1 MNPERGIIAWM
12 AQNSVAANLLL
23 ILVVLLGLYAA
34 VNIKKEVFP
43 TFPSEV
49 MTVIVPY
56 PGSAPEEVEEGIIVK
71 VEEAIQDLDGIKEIR
86 SEAMEGA
93 GVVTIEIEPGLDIA
107 DMLNKVT
114 VRINGISSFPSQA
127 EEPVIAER
135 LSRVRVIRLAIY
147 GELAEAQLKNFADE
161 VRDELL
167 LMPGISQIDISGARD
182 FEISIELSDSTLR
195 QYGLTFDQVVNTIR
209 NRSQDLP
216 GGSLRTA
223 TGNISLRSEGQAY
236 TGSEFAELVVI
247 NREDGTLLKLGEIAS
262 IRDGFEDQPLLSNFN
277 GKPAIG
283 LTVYSIGQQN
293 ALAISQKV
301 KDYVLAKQQQL
312 PGEVF
317 LAAWSDSSRILKSR
331 INLLLK
337 NALQGGVLV
346 MLALSLFLRPALAFW
361 VVLGV
366 PFSFLGALF
375 LVSTPAIDVS
385 INVISL
391 FGFILVLGIVVDDAI
406 VTGESAYAVLEEEN
420 NGVHSVIKGVKRV
433 ATATIFGVITTI
445 LAFSPM
451 LLLDSGIG
459 RFFGVMAPV
468 VILCLVFSLI
478 ETKLIL
484 PAHLRHININ
494 GGAKRSNRFSR
505 LPVIGPTLGKGTDAL
520 LTRLGA
526 VIEHVQTRF
535 SEGMKAFVVNRYNP
549 LLFTA
554 VQYRYLTLAVF
565 IAIFIVTIAML
576 PASWVRFVFFPNV
589 PSDAIQATL
598 VLPEGTP
605 YGTTHAYAKKIS
617 AAVLTVNQQYK
628 NETGYENDLIEYIS
642 TVSDKD
648 TQADF
653 RAALIPSTERNISSV
668 KIADRWRKAIGEL
681 PGVKELSFDANA
693 GPGGSAIDIQLQSDN
708 LAELRHSAQ
717 AVANALRR
725 FDGVFDVRDTFGAG
739 GPEAN
744 IVVTPVGEALGLG
757 QVELARQVRQAFF
770 GAEIQRVQ
778 RGRHEVR
785 VYARFPEQERKSL
798 DNLASMWVRLPD
810 GREVPFSVVGRV
822 QEQTGISTINR
833 VDRKRIVNV
842 RADINKAAVEPGKVL
857 DSIEANVFNT
867 LKTQYPGVNFVLE
880 GEARDQ
886 AENTQALLLG
896 SLIVLVMI
904 YAALAIPLRS
914 YTQPFYIMSVIPFG
928 FVGAILGH
936 FITGKALSIL
946 SIIGIIALSGIVVND
961 SLVLVD
967 YINQRIRDGAEKL
980 DAVFRA
986 GERRFRAVILTSIT
1000 TFVGLAPLLLETS
1013 IQAQFL
1019 IPMATSVAFGV
1030 MFATTVTLI
1039 LVPVLFFISND
1050 IKNLFAETSV
1060 EKSPEASAKALL
1072 DSRNN

>member
-1 MNPERGIIAWM
+1 MTTERGIIAWM

-34 VNIKKEVFP
+34 VNIRKEVFP

-49 MTVIVPY
+49 MTVVVPY
-56 PGSAPEEVEEGIIVK
+56 PGSSPEEVEEGIIVK
-71 VEEAIQDLDGIKEIR
+71 VEEAIQDLDGIREVR
-86 SEAMEGA
+86 SAANEGS

-114 VRINGISSFPSQA
+114 VRVNSISSFPTEA
-127 EEPVIAER
+127 EEPIIAER
-135 LSRVRVIRLAIY
+135 LSRSRVIRIAIY
-147 GELAEAQLKNFADE
+147 GELDEAQLKNFADE
-161 VRDELL
+161 VKDELL
-167 LMPGISQIDISGARD
+167 LISGITQIEITGVRD

-209 NRSQDLP
+209 NRSRDLP
-216 GGSLRTA
+216 GGSLRTSA
-223 TGNISLRSEGQAY
+223 GNISLRSEGQVY
-236 TGSEFAELVVI
+236 TGAEFADLVLI
-247 NREDGTLLKLGEIAS
+247 SRDDGTLIKLGDIAT
-262 IRDGFEDQPLLSNFN
+262 IRDAFEDQPILSHFN

-283 LTVYSIGQQN
+283 LTVYSIGQQS
-293 ALAISQKV
+293 ALAISQRVRDYTV
-301 KDYVLAKQQQL
+301 KKQAESP
-312 PGEVF
+312 PGVSM
-317 LAAWSDSSRILKSR
+317 AAWSDSSRILNSR

-346 MLALSLFLRPALAFW
+346 ILVLSLFLRPALAFW
-361 VVLGV
+361 VVIGV

-375 LVSTPAIDVS
+375 LIATPAIDMS
-385 INVISL
+385 INVLSL

-406 VTGESAYAVLEEEN
+406 VTSESAYAVLEEEN
-420 NGVHSVIKGVKRV
+420 NGVHSIIKGVKRV

-451 LLLDSGIG
+451 LMLDTGFG
-459 RFFGVMAPV
+459 RFFGVIAPV
-468 VILCLVFSLI
+468 VILCLIFSLI

-484 PAHLRHININ
+484 PAHLRHIRVN
-494 GGAKRSNRFSR
+494 GETEPSNRFSG
-505 LPVIGPTLGKGTDAL
+505 LPVIGPNIGKSIDGFITAFF
-520 LTRLGA
+520 A
-526 VIEHVQTRF
+526 VINSVQSRF
-535 SEGMKAFVVNRYNP
+535 SEGMKTFVTNRYNP
-549 LLFTA
+549 MLSTA
-554 VQYRYLTLAVF
+554 VQYRYLTLAIF
-565 IAIFIVTIAML
+565 ISIFIVTIAML
-576 PASWVRFVFFPNV
+576 PAGWVRFVFFPNV
-589 PSDAIQATL
+589 PSDNIQATL
-598 VLPEGTP
+598 VLPQGTP
-605 YGTTHAYAKKIS
+605 YTTTHAYAKKIE

-628 NETGYENDLIEYIS
+628 DETAYENDLIEFIS
-642 TVSDKD
+642 TVSEKD
-648 TQADF
+648 TEAAF
-653 RAALIPSTERNISSV
+653 RASLIPSTEREISSI
-668 KIADRWRKAIGEL
+668 KIANRWREAIGEL
-681 PGVKELSFDANA
+681 PGVKELSFNANA

-708 LAELRHSAQ
+708 LDELRLA
-717 AVANALRR
+717 ADAIANALRR

-744 IVVTPVGEALGLG
+744 IVVTPVGESLGLG
-757 QVELARQVRQAFF
+757 QAELARQVRQAFF

-785 VYARFPEQERKSL
+785 VYARFPEQERKAL
-798 DNLASMWVRLPD
+798 DSLASMWVRLPD
-810 GREVPFSVVGRV
+810 GTEVPFSVVGRV

-833 VDRKRIVNV
+833 VDRNRIVNV

-857 DSIEANVFNT
+857 SRIETTVFKE
-867 LKTQYPGVNFVLE
+867 LKSQYPSVDFVME
-880 GEARDQ
+880 GETKDQ

-896 SLIVLVMI
+896 SVIVLVMI

-914 YTQPFYIMSVIPFG
+914 YGQPLYIMSVIPFG

-936 FITGKALSIL
+936 FLTGKSLSIL

-967 YINQRIRDGAEKL
+967 HINQRIRDGAEKL
-980 DAVFRA
+980 EAVFHA

-1039 LVPVLFFISND
+1039 LVPVLFFVIHD
-1050 IKNLFAETSV
+1050 IKTLFAKETDETRLNSTI
-1060 EKSPEASAKALL
+1060 
-1072 DSRNN
+1072 D